1 MQILEQLGIFF
12 GQTLIIVLAIVAVI
26 LTIAAAATKGKMAKA
41 FEVEVLNDKFEDQKE
56 ALNSIIMNDD
66 DFKKEKKRLKKEA
79 KEEGKNPK
87 KFVYLLDFL
96 KGDVEASA
104 VDHLKEEINAILTVA
119 KKDDEVILRIESPGG
134 VVHGYG
140 LAAAQI
146 LRLREA
152 GLQVTVCV
160 DKVAASGGY
169 LMSCVAHK
177 IIASPFAIIGSIGVV
192 AQVPNFN
199 RLLKKHDVEYK
210 EYTAGDYKRT
220 VSIFGEITEKGEA
233 KFREQLE
240 VTHLLFKGF
249 VGRYRPQL
257 NMEKV
262 ATGEYW
268 YGETAL
274 ELNLVDKIQTSD
286 DYILNKAKTF
296 NVLKV
301 SCEKKPTLSDKLSGA
316 LSKSVSLTID
326 KLMREFATKKQNLE
340 IGNN

>member
-1 MQILEQLGIFF
+1 MEILQQLGLFF

-26 LTIAAAATKGKMAKA
+26 LTITAAAVKSKA
-41 FEVEVLNDKFEDQKE
+41 SKTFEVEIINDKIEDQKE
-56 ALNSIIMNDD
+56 ALNSIILSEDE
-66 DFKKEKKRLKKEA
+66 FKKEKKRLKKEA
-79 KEEGKNPK
+79 KEEDKNPK
-87 KFVYLLDFL
+87 KFSYLLDFL
-96 KGDVEASA
+96 KGDVEASS
-104 VDHLKEEINAILTVA
+104 VDHLKEEINAVLAVA
-119 KKDDEVILRIESPGG
+119 QKGDEVILRIESPGG

-169 LMSCVAHK
+169 LMSCVAHQ

-210 EYTAGDYKRT
+210 EYTAGDFKRT

-240 VTHLLFKGF
+240 ITHLLFKGF
-249 VGRYRPQL
+249 VGKFRPQL
-257 NMEKV
+257 NMDKV

-268 YGETAL
+268 YGQTAL
-274 ELNLVDKIQTSD
+274 ELNLIDKIQTSD
-286 DYILNKAKTF
+286 DYILNKTKTHK
-296 NVLKV
+296 VLRV
-301 SCEKKPTLSDKLSGA
+301 FCDKKPTLSDKLSDA

-326 KLMREFATKKQNLE
+326 KLVTQLSTKKQNLE
-340 IGNN
+340 TRA

>member
-1 MQILEQLGIFF
+1 MEYLQQLGLFF
-12 GQTLIIVLAIVAVI
+12 GQTLIIVLAIVAII
-26 LTIAAAATKGKMAKA
+26 LTIAAAALKGKSAKT
-41 FEVEVLNDKFEDQKE
+41 FEVEIINDKFDDQKE
-56 ALNSIIMNDD
+56 ALNSIIMSEA
-66 DFKKEKKRLKKEA
+66 DFKKEKKRLKKES
-79 KEEGKNPK
+79 KEEEKSAK
-87 KFVYLLDFL
+87 KFVYLIEFL
-96 KGDVEASA
+96 KGDVHASA
-104 VDHLKEEINAILTVA
+104 VEHLREEINAVLTVA
-119 KKDDEVILRIESPGG
+119 QKDDEVILKVESPGG

-233 KFREQLE
+233 KFKEQLE
-240 VTHLLFKGF
+240 ITHLLFKGF
-249 VGRYRPQL
+249 VGRFRPQL

-286 DYILNKAKTF
+286 DYILAKTKTHK
-296 NVLKV
+296 VLKV

-326 KLMREFATKKQNLE
+326 KLIRELATKKQNLE
-340 IGNN
+340 VGNN

>member
-1 MQILEQLGIFF
+1 MEILQQLGLFF

-26 LTIAAAATKGKMAKA
+26 LTITAAALKGKATKT
-41 FEVEVLNDKFEDQKE
+41 FEIEIINDKIEDQKE
-56 ALNSIIMNDD
+56 ALNSIILTDD
-66 DFKKEKKRLKKEA
+66 ELKKEKKRLKQEA
-79 KEEGKNPK
+79 KKEDKTPK
-87 KFVYLLDFL
+87 KMSYLIDFL
-96 KGDVEASA
+96 KGDVEASS
-104 VDHLKEEINAILTVA
+104 VDHLKEEINAVLTVA
-119 KKDDEVILRIESPGG
+119 QKDDEVILRIESPGG

-210 EYTAGDYKRT
+210 EYTAGDFKRT

-240 VTHLLFKGF
+240 ITHLLFKGF
-249 VGRYRPQL
+249 VGQFRPQL
-257 NMEKV
+257 DMTKV

-268 YGETAL
+268 YGQTAL

-286 DYILNKAKTF
+286 DYILNKTKTHT
-296 NVLKV
+296 VLKI
-301 SCEKKPTLSDKLSGA
+301 SCEKKPTLSDKLSDA

-326 KLMREFATKKQNLE
+326 KLVAHLSTKKQNLE
-340 IGNN
+340 LGNN

>member
-1 MQILEQLGIFF
+1 MEYLQQLGLFF

-26 LTIAAAATKGKMAKA
+26 LTIAAAALKNKGSKT
-41 FEVEVLNDKFEDQKE
+41 FEVEIMNDKFEDQKE
-56 ALNSIIMNDD
+56 ALNSIIMTED

-79 KEEGKNPK
+79 KEDVKTTK
-87 KFVYLLDFL
+87 KFSYLIDFL
-96 KGDVEASA
+96 KGDVHASS
-104 VDHLKEEINAILTVA
+104 VEHLREEINAILTVA
-119 KKDDEVILRIESPGG
+119 QKGDEVILRIESPGG

-152 GLQVTVCV
+152 DLQVTVCV

-169 LMSCVAHK
+169 LMSCVAHQ

-240 VTHLLFKGF
+240 ITHLLFKGF
-249 VGRYRPQL
+249 VSKYRPQL
-257 NMEKV
+257 NIDQV

-268 YGETAL
+268 YGQTAL

-286 DYILNKAKTF
+286 DYILNKIKTHK
-296 NVLKV
+296 VLKV
-301 SCEKKPTLSDKLSGA
+301 SCEKKPTLSDKLSDA

-326 KLMREFATKKQNLE
+326 KLVTHLSQKKQNLE
-340 IGNN
+340 LGNK

>member
-1 MQILEQLGIFF
+1 MDTLQQLGLFF

-26 LTIAAAATKGKMAKA
+26 LTIAAAAIKTKHAKS
-41 FEVEVLNDKFEDQKE
+41 FEVEIINDKIEDHRE
-56 ALNSIIMNDD
+56 ALKSIILSEE
-66 DFKKEKKRLKKEA
+66 DFKKERKLLKKQH
-79 KEEGKNPK
+79 KEDQKNPK
-87 KFVYLLDFL
+87 KFSYLIDFL
-96 KGDVEASA
+96 KGDVEASS
-104 VDHLKEEINAILTVA
+104 VDHLKEEINAVLTVA
-119 KKDDEVILRIESPGG
+119 NKGDEVILRIESPGG

-152 GLQVTVCV
+152 GLYVTVCV

-169 LMSCVAHK
+169 LMSCVAHQ
-177 IIASPFAIIGSIGVV
+177 IVASPFAIIGSIGVV

-199 RLLKKHDVEYK
+199 RLLKKHDVDFK

-249 VGRYRPQL
+249 VSKYRPQM
-257 NMEKV
+257 NMEKI

-268 YGETAL
+268 YGQTAL
-274 ELNLVDKIQTSD
+274 ELNLIDKIQTSD
-286 DYILNKAKTF
+286 DYILNKTSTHE
-296 NVLKV
+296 VLKV
-301 SCEKKPTLSDKLSGA
+301 SCEKKPTLSDKLSDV
-316 LSKSVSLTID
+316 LSKSVSSTIS
-326 KLMREFATKKQNLE
+326 KLSNSATHH
-340 IGNN
+340 

>member
-1 MQILEQLGIFF
+1 MEILEQLGLFF
-12 GQTLIIVLAIVAVI
+12 GQTLIIVLAIIAVI
-26 LTIAAAATKGKMAKA
+26 LTLATAAVKNKMGKA
-41 FEVEVLNDKFEDQKE
+41 FEVEIINDKIDDQKE
-56 ALNSIIMNDD
+56 ALNSIIMSDA

-79 KEEGKNPK
+79 KEEDKNPK
-87 KFVYLLDFL
+87 KYSYLIDFL
-96 KGDVEASA
+96 KGDVEASS
-104 VDHLKEEINAILTVA
+104 VDHLKEEINAVLTVA
-119 KKDDEVILRIESPGG
+119 QKNDEVILRIESPGG

-257 NMEKV
+257 NMERV

-286 DYILNKAKTF
+286 DYILNKTKTHK
-296 NVLKV
+296 VLKV
-301 SCEKKPTLSDKLSGA
+301 SCEKKPTLSDKISGA

-326 KLMREFATKKQNLE
+326 KLVSQLATKKQNLE
-340 IGNN
+340 LGNN

>member
-1 MQILEQLGIFF
+1 MEILQQLGLFF

-26 LTIAAAATKGKMAKA
+26 LTIAAAAVKNKMGKT
-41 FEVEVLNDKFEDQKE
+41 FEVEIINDKIEDQKE
-56 ALNSIIMNDD
+56 ALNSIILNDAEL
-66 DFKKEKKRLKKEA
+66 KKEKKRLKKEA
-79 KEEGKNPK
+79 KDEEKSPK
-87 KFVYLLDFL
+87 QFSYLLDFL
-96 KGDVEASA
+96 KGDIEASA
-104 VDHLKEEINAILTVA
+104 VDHLKEEINAVLAVA
-119 KKDDEVILRIESPGG
+119 KQGDEVILRIESPGG

-152 GLQVTVCV
+152 GLSVTVCV

-169 LMSCVAHK
+169 LMSCVAHQ

-199 RLLKKHDVEYK
+199 RLLKKHDVDFK
-210 EYTAGDYKRT
+210 EYTAGDFKRT

-240 VTHLLFKGF
+240 ITHLLFKGF
-249 VGRYRPQL
+249 VGKFRPQL
-257 NMEKV
+257 NMDKV

-268 YGETAL
+268 YGQTAL
-274 ELNLVDKIQTSD
+274 DLNLVDKIQTSD
-286 DYILNKAKTF
+286 DYILNKTKTHK
-296 NVLKV
+296 VLKI
-301 SCEKKPTLSDKLSGA
+301 SCEKKPTLSDKLSDA

-326 KLMREFATKKQNLE
+326 KLVSQLSAKKQNL
-340 IGNN
+340 

>member
-1 MQILEQLGIFF
+1 MEILQQLGLFF
-12 GQTLIIVLAIVAVI
+12 GQALIIVLAIVAVI
-26 LTIAAAATKGKMAKA
+26 LAITAAAVKSKA
-41 FEVEVLNDKFEDQKE
+41 SKVFEVEIINDKIEEQKE
-56 ALNSIIMNDD
+56 ALNSIILSED
-66 DFKKEKKRLKKEA
+66 DFKKEKKRLKKQS

-87 KFVYLLDFL
+87 KFSYLLDFL
-96 KGDVEASA
+96 KGDVEASS
-104 VDHLKEEINAILTVA
+104 VDHLKEEINAVLAVA
-119 KKDDEVILRIESPGG
+119 QKDDEVILRIESPGG

-169 LMSCVAHK
+169 LMSCVAHQ

-220 VSIFGEITEKGEA
+220 VSLFGEITEKGEA

-240 VTHLLFKGF
+240 ITHLLFKGF
-249 VGRYRPQL
+249 VGKFRPQL
-257 NMEKV
+257 DMAKV

-268 YGETAL
+268 YGQTAL
-274 ELNLVDKIQTSD
+274 ELNLIDKIQTSD
-286 DYILNKAKTF
+286 DYILNKTKTHK
-296 NVLKV
+296 VLKV
-301 SCEKKPTLSDKLSGA
+301 SCEKKPTLSDKLSDA

-326 KLMREFATKKQNLE
+326 KLMTHFSAKKQNLRTKM
-340 IGNN
+340 

>member
-1 MQILEQLGIFF
+1 MQYLQQLGLFF

-26 LTIAAAATKGKMAKA
+26 LTVAAAALKNKGSKA
-41 FEVEVLNDKFEDQKE
+41 FEVEVMNDKIEDQKE
-56 ALNSIIMNDD
+56 ALNSIIMNED

-79 KEEGKNPK
+79 KEDAKTTK
-87 KFVYLLDFL
+87 KFSYLIDFL
-96 KGDVEASA
+96 KGDVHASS
-104 VDHLKEEINAILTVA
+104 VEHLREEINAVLTVA
-119 KKDDEVILRIESPGG
+119 QKGDEVILRIESPGG

-152 GLQVTVCV
+152 DLQVTVCV

-169 LMSCVAHK
+169 LMSCVAHQ

-199 RLLKKHDVEYK
+199 KLLKKHDVEYK

-233 KFREQLE
+233 KFQQQLE
-240 VTHLLFKGF
+240 ITHHLFKGF
-249 VGRYRPQL
+249 VGKYRPQL
-257 NMEKV
+257 NMDQV

-268 YGETAL
+268 YGQTAL

-286 DYILNKAKTF
+286 DYILNKIKTHK
-296 NVLKV
+296 VLKV
-301 SCEKKPTLSDKLSGA
+301 SCEKKPSLSDKLSDA

-326 KLMREFATKKQNLE
+326 KLITQLSTKKQNLE
-340 IGNN
+340 TRG

>member
-1 MQILEQLGIFF
+1 MEILEQLGLFF

-26 LTIAAAATKGKMAKA
+26 LAIAAAAVKGKMKQP
-41 FEVEVLNDKFEDQKE
+41 FEVEILNDKIEDHRE
-56 ALNSIIMNDD
+56 ALNSIIMSEDD
-66 DFKKEKKRLKKEA
+66 YKKEKKRLKKEA
-79 KEEGKNPK
+79 KEEQKNPK
-87 KFVYLLDFL
+87 QFVYLLDFL

-104 VDHLKEEINAILTVA
+104 VDHLKEEINAVLTVA

-192 AQVPNFN
+192 AAVPNFN

-240 VTHLLFKGF
+240 ITHLLFKGF

-268 YGETAL
+268 YGETAI

-286 DYILNKAKTF
+286 DYILNKTKTH
-296 NVLKV
+296 NILKI

-316 LSKSVSLTID
+316 LSKSVSLTFD
-326 KLMREFATKKQNLE
+326 KLVREFTNKKQSLE

>member
-1 MQILEQLGIFF
+1 MQILEQLGLFF

-26 LTIAAAATKGKMAKA
+26 LTIAAAATKGKMGKP
-41 FEVEVLNDKFEDQKE
+41 FEVEVINDKFEDQQE
-56 ALNSIIMNDD
+56 TLNSIIMNDGD
-66 DFKKEKKRLKKEA
+66 YKKEKKRLKKEA
-79 KEEGKNPK
+79 KAEGKNPK
-87 KFVYLLDFL
+87 QFIYLIDFL
-96 KGDVEASA
+96 KGDIHASA
-104 VDHLKEEINAILTVA
+104 VDHLKDEINAILTVA
-119 KKDDEVILRIESPGG
+119 KKDDEVILRVESPGG

-233 KFREQLE
+233 KFQQQLE
-240 VTHLLFKGF
+240 VTHQLFKGF
-249 VGRYRPQL
+249 VSRYRPQL
-257 NMEKV
+257 NIDRV

-286 DYILNKAKTF
+286 DYILNKTKTH
-296 NVLKV
+296 NILKV

-316 LSKSVSLTID
+316 LSKSVSLTIN
-326 KLMREFATKKQNLE
+326 KLLREFATKKQNLE
-340 IGNN
+340 VGNS